1 MDIDENN
8 GTLEE
13 GGENVQDLPGVAT
26 QEVSGQAN
34 AQDNNE
40 EMLDETEQDEL
51 NAQWDGPHNSGV

>member
-1 MDIDENN
+1 MEIDDDMDIDENN

-13 GGENVQDLPGVAT
+13 GGENARSGAAQA
-26 QEVSGQAN
+26 SGQAN

-51 NAQWDGPHNSGV
+51 NGQWDGPNN